1 MKPTI
6 LNREFQHPAD
16 NWYMIEPLGDHP
28 NKPAGIVQVID
39 AEAAAVIVNRFN
51 ADAAAGKLSHG
62 SEMLIDHEHFKHDA
76 EKETRAYGWATKLA
90 NRADGI
96 YAQIRWTTTGKA
108 AVDGGDYRFFSSEY
122 DPSDLKVLNDGKPK
136 RVRPLK
142 LDGLTLTNEPNN
154 KGGRP
159 ITNRVLRTATMSGGK
174 CTCPDCDC
182 DLDPV
187 PDADDVLNC
196 PTCKTKFATPSGAAS
211 NQTTKNRTNKM
222 KNIATKLGLAAEAS
236 EEAILEAV
244 TKIMNRNAT
253 LEPLAAENTTLTN
266 RLKSLETDQVAG
278 VFAECQVTDAKI
290 INRLT
295 PVLLPL
301 ENRQARLEY
310 LADLNITPAKPGKAA
325 PAERVLNRS
334 SAAAATAAGTTTATG
349 ATDEAARVDKIR
361 NRCSE
366 LTKSGL
372 SFDAAWAKAVSENT
386 AAV

>member
-16 NWYMIEPLGDHP
+16 NWYMIEPLGDHA

-39 AEAAAVIVNRFN
+39 ADAAASIVNRFN
-51 ADAAAGKLSHG
+51 ADAAAGKLKHG

-76 EKETRAYGWATKLA
+76 EKETRAYGWLTKLE

-122 DPSDLKVLNDGKPK
+122 DPTDLKVLNDGKPK

-159 ITNRVLRTATMSGGK
+159 ITNRALRPATMMDGK
-174 CTCPDCDC
+174 CTCPDCDG
-182 DLDPV
+182 DLDAV
-187 PDADDVLNC
+187 PDQADVLNC
-196 PTCKTKFATPSGAAS
+196 PTCQTKFATPSGAAS
-211 NQTTKNRTNKM
+211 NQKTKNRNNNMQK
-222 KNIATKLGLAAEAS
+222 IATKLGLAAEAS

-253 LEPLAAENTTLTN
+253 LEPLAATNETLTN
-266 RLKSLETDQVAG
+266 RVKELETEQVAG
-278 VFAECQVTDAKI
+278 IFAECQVTDAKV

-295 PVLLPL
+295 PSLLPL

-310 LADLNITPAKPGKAA
+310 LADLNIKPGKAA

-334 SAAAATAAGTTTATG
+334 SAAAAAHTTAT
-349 ATDEAARVDKIR
+349 ATNGQDEAARVDKIR

-372 SFDAAWAKAVSENT
+372 SFDAAWAKAVSENQP
-386 AAV
+386 VEG